1 MLGLSWALVRRVRVP
16 WREGVP
22 FRPCH
27 SPRGATQALLV
38 TLGLTDDSGR
48 VLGPGAQRRIVPPSG
63 AIGIDTFVVISVL
76 HGSPTRYTSP
86 WACYVA
92 LHDVGN
98 AGMLNFR
105 AAVPRD
111 RLAKAVALTVTS
123 GLAFSA
129 SSIPDVD
136 TDAEAGSLLV
146 HRIESGT
153 VAWPEALVT
162 VSVSWTLVQIDM
174 APIC

>member
-1 MLGLSWALVRRVRVP
+1 
-16 WREGVP
+16 
-22 FRPCH
+22 
-27 SPRGATQALLV
+27 
-38 TLGLTDDSGR
+38 
-48 VLGPGAQRRIVPPSG
+48 
-63 AIGIDTFVVISVL
+63 
-76 HGSPTRYTSP
+76 
-86 WACYVA
+86 
-92 LHDVGN
+92 
-98 AGMLNFR
+98 MLNFR